1 MNNTV
6 KDSEISTFHYKD
18 KHVLHKIVQSI
29 INELPSDTRNIVVLC
44 IGTDR
49 STGDSL
55 GPLTGMLFSKL
66 APKSLR
72 PIGTLHEP
80 VHAINLEDTIHD
92 VNKTFNKPFVI
103 AIDASLGKHTSI
115 GHIIVQKGSLYPG
128 SAFNKDLPSVGDIS
142 ITGVVNMS
150 GFMDFSVLQSTRLSL
165 VHDMAYLLAQSLYCV
180 DVWLYKNKKGAPYNR
195 FLN

>member
-6 KDSEISTFHYKD
+6 NDTKTSSFHYKD
-18 KHVLHKIVQSI
+18 NHVLHKIVQSI
-29 INELPSDTRNIVVLC
+29 INEIPNDSRNIVVLC

-66 APKSLR
+66 APKLLR
-72 PIGTLHEP
+72 PIGTLHKP
-80 VHAINLEDTIHD
+80 VHAINLEDTLHD
-92 VNKTFNKPFVI
+92 VNKMFHNPFII
-103 AIDASLGKHTSI
+103 ALDASLGKHTSI
-115 GHIIVQKGSLYPG
+115 GHIIVQKGSIYPG
-128 SAFNKDLPSVGDIS
+128 SAFNKDLPPVGDIS

-165 VHDMAYLLAQSLYCV
+165 VHDMAYLIAQSLYFV
-180 DVWLYKNKKGAPYNR
+180 DVWLYKNKKRTTYNR
-195 FLN
+195 FLS